1 MTNYNQK
8 VLENVKVIN
17 FAATPNINTK
27 KITNNTT
34 NGDLVKTSDF
44 SSYIENYV
52 LTQPNYSEDE
62 KLVFAALTGTE
73 IFLTS
78 NNSNYYTSNAIEN
91 NVLKTIEVKNSI
103 LPKDIIKLQKADA
116 GYFSSFLAQYSYS
129 VNSSTGLATVT
140 IPKNG
145 NIPSYQIQVQ
155 TITPKVI
162 KNDTIY

>member
-17 FAATPNINTK
+17 FAAKPNINTT
-27 KITNNTT
+27 KITNNT
-34 NGDLVKTSDF
+34 NNADLVKTSDF

-73 IFLTS
+73 ISLIS

-116 GYFSSFLAQYSYS
+116 GYFSSFLAQYSYT
-129 VNSSTGLATVT
+129 VDSSTGLATVT

-145 NIPSYQIQVQ
+145 NIPSYKIQVQ